1 MNLQE
6 MIQENI
12 SLGYSDENAQ
22 AKVCQD
28 LILLGL
34 SKSSLSRNATIKGG
48 VVMRSISNNVRRA
61 TQDLDIDFIRYSLS
75 DDSIKTFID
84 KINNIPEI
92 TITITGNIKKL
103 KQQDYK
109 GKRVFVVIKDET
121 GYSIQSK
128 IDLGVHKDLDIKQE
142 EYCFDIAYFDDGANL
157 LINSKEQMIIEKLRS
172 LLRFKTL
179 STRYKDL
186 FDIWFLLQDVDDNV
200 LKQLT
205 NKLIYQNKLI
215 DENNKEELIQ
225 AIKEVYADKDF
236 VERIK
241 SSKKNWTNI
250 SEEEAIKE
258 TIENLNKFL

>member
-6 MIQENI
+6 MIRENI
-12 SLGYSDENAQ
+12 TLGYPDENAQ

-61 TQDLDIDFIRYSLS
+61 TQDIDIDFIKYSLS
-75 DDSIKTFID
+75 DDSIRMFINR
-84 KINNIPEI
+84 INNIPGI
-92 TITITGNIKKL
+92 TISVTGSIKEL

-109 GKRVFVVIKDET
+109 GKRVFVTIKDET

-142 EYCFDIAYFDDGANL
+142 EYCFDIAYLDDGANL
-157 LINSKEQMIIEKLRS
+157 LINSKEQMVVEKIRS
-172 LLRFKTL
+172 LLTFKTL

-186 FDIWFLLQDVDDNV
+186 FDIWFLLQNVDDSI

-205 NKLIYQNKLI
+205 NKLIYSNELI
-215 DENNKEELIQ
+215 DESNKDELIK
-225 AIKEVYADKDF
+225 AINDIYLDEDYINKV
-236 VERIK
+236 K

-250 SEEEAIKE
+250 SEEEAVKGI
-258 TIENLNKFL
+258 IENLNKLL

>member
-109 GKRVFVVIKDET
+109 GKRVFIVIKDET

-205 NKLIYQNKLI
+205 NKLIYQNKLT
-215 DENNKEELIQ
+215 DENSKEELIQ
-225 AIKEVYADKDF
+225 AIKEVYADKEF

>member
-48 VVMRSISNNVRRA
+48 VVMRSISNNIRRA
-61 TQDLDIDFIRYSLS
+61 TQDIDIDFIRYSLN
-75 DDSIKTFID
+75 DDSIRMFID
-84 KINNIPEI
+84 RINNIPGI
-92 TITITGNIKKL
+92 SISVVGNIKEL

-109 GKRVFVVIKDET
+109 GKRVFVAIKDET

-157 LINSKEQMIIEKLRS
+157 LINSKEQMIVEKLRS

-186 FDIWFLLQDVDDNV
+186 FDIWFLLQDADGNV
-200 LKQLT
+200 LKELI
-205 NKLIYQNKLI
+205 NKLIYKNKLI

-225 AIKEVYADKDF
+225 AIKEVYVDKDF

-258 TIENLNKFL
+258 TIENLNKFI